1 MRLVIKFD
9 RPHRRNGNLRLEK
22 IFGIRKSLKMMA
34 ADNDDAYNLT
44 PAFTLETVAAAAQF
58 IQTNPGVTLPPD
70 ENGIRQAV
78 PIAAFLAW
86 PTGRVK
92 HALAQHAIEEGHLSK
107 KTVES
112 LRRLTLGPR
121 LLDRSETLV

>member
-44 PAFTLETVAAAAQF
+44 TAFTLETVAAATQF
-58 IQTNPGVTLPPD
+58 IQNKSGGNVT
-70 ENGIRQAV
+70 
-78 PIAAFLAW
+78 
-86 PTGRVK
+86 
-92 HALAQHAIEEGHLSK
+92 
-107 KTVES
+107 
-112 LRRLTLGPR
+112 PR
-121 LLDRSETLV
+121 